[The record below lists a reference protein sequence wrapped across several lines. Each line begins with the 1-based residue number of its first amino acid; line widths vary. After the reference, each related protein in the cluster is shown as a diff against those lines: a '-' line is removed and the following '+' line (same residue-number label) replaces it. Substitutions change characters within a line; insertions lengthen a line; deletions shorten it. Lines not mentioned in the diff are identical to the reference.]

1 MLHVIMPRVII
12 DVRQNK
18 GSDCHA
24 ERITINEEVA
34 GGVKIVPNLDHS
46 IIFLL
51 KNWYTVLYVCCVK
64 SSFEVELI
72 LSGCFIYKKSCTRA
86 LLENL
91 FEFGIIKWYG

>member
-24 ERITINEEVA
+24 EHITINEEVA

-46 IIFLL
+46 
-51 KNWYTVLYVCCVK
+51 
-64 SSFEVELI
+64 SSF
-72 LSGCFIYKKSCTRA
+72 S
-86 LLENL
+86 
-91 FEFGIIKWYG
+91 